1 MANFLNRDND
11 LVDFPFNNPMS
22 AANAPA
28 NTLNV
33 LVAAPNAPVAQVNAG
48 QQAVEHPQ
56 NRGPLV
62 GANEK
67 CPMCMFNVAD
77 HGLYGFRH
85 CFCLPCLNQLL
96 EIRQAAAR
104 NLRVQTNCPVCR
116 EPIFLRFHF
125 KNIQKIPNQ

>member
-1 MANFLNRDND
+1 MADFFDRDND

-28 NTLNV
+28 NTPNV
-33 LVAAPNAPVAQVNAG
+33 LVAALNAPVAQVNAG
-48 QQAVEHPQ
+48 QQGVENPQ

-67 CPMCMFNVAD
+67 FPIWMLNVAD
-77 HGLYGFRH
+77 HGFYGFRH

-104 NLRVQTNCPVCR
+104 NRRVQTNYPVCR
-116 EPIFLRFHF
+116 EPYLLAFSF
-125 KNIQKIPNQ
+125 